1 MDPVYETS
9 FVLRA
14 PDADFCASW
23 RPSAIFTT
31 MQELG
36 ELDSARWNVGYFALR
51 EKGLAWVITR
61 ALLQIDRAPVIG
73 ETIVARTWPGKPRH
87 AIYPRY
93 YLFQSP
99 DGQVF
104 ARASTLWVLMD
115 IAAREMVAGEK
126 YGLPSFD
133 LSTLPPPIENPGAIA
148 KLAGE
153 ERRTDQPVKFTDLD
167 INRHVNNARYVD
179 WLCDRFPYEWH
190 ERHRLQRITVHFT
203 SETKPD
209 ERLETVL
216 TADGHAFTFGGGR
229 EGHPHFLMGGQFAP
243 R

>member
-1 MDPVYETS
+1 MVPVYETS

-14 PDADFCASW
+14 PDADFCAAW

-36 ELDSARWNVGYFALR
+36 ESHSALWNAGYFALR
-51 EKGLAWVITR
+51 KKGLAWVITR

-73 ETIVARTWPGKPRH
+73 ETIVARTWAGKPRH

-93 YLFQSP
+93 YLFQNP
-99 DGQVF
+99 EGEVF

-115 IAAREMVAGEK
+115 IAAREMVSGEK
-126 YGLPSFD
+126 HGLPAFEFPA
-133 LSTLPPPIENPGAIA
+133 LPPPIENPGAIL
-148 KLAGE
+148 KLSGE
-153 ERRTDQPVKFTDLD
+153 AQRAEQPVKFTDLD

-179 WLCDRFPYEWH
+179 WLCDRYPYEWH
-190 ERHRLQRITVHFT
+190 ERQRLSRLTVHFAC
-203 SETKPD
+203 ETKPD
-209 ERLETVL
+209 EQLETVL
-216 TADGHAFTFGGGR
+216 TAEGHAFTFDGGR

>member
-1 MDPVYETS
+1 MVPVYETS

-14 PDADFCASW
+14 PDADFRATW
-23 RPSAIFTT
+23 RPSAIFTA

-36 ELDSARWNVGYFALR
+36 ESHSALWNAGYFALR
-51 EKGLAWVITR
+51 KKGLAWVITR

-93 YLFQSP
+93 YLFQDP
-99 DGQVF
+99 DGRVF

-115 IAAREMVAGEK
+115 IAAREMVPGEK
-126 YGLPSFD
+126 YGLPAFEFPE
-133 LSTLPPPIENPGAIA
+133 LPPPIENPGAIP
-148 KLAGE
+148 KLSGE
-153 ERRTDQPVKFTDLD
+153 EQRSEQPVKFTDID

-179 WLCDRFPYEWH
+179 WLCDRYPYEWH
-190 ERHRLQRITVHFT
+190 ERQRLSWLTVHFA

-209 ERLETVL
+209 ERLETAL
-216 TADGHAFTFGGGR
+216 TADGLAFTFSGGR
-229 EGHPHFLMGGQFAP
+229 EGHAHFLMGGQFVP